1 VCPASRL
8 PARSPVMSWQ
18 VFEMLDSLPDVDLE
32 AGIYLRRE
40 QIVGQLRL
48 EAVSFSYQMR
58 PREPVLTV

>member
-1 VCPASRL
+1 MPRL

>member
-1 VCPASRL
+1 
-8 PARSPVMSWQ
+8 MSWQ